1 MIVND
6 VSGFIGPEVYRTG
19 EQLLRACLEDLV
31 MAKLH
36 GITTGLDVCSMFH
49 MGISP
54 TDLEKLTVEIVDKEA
69 PAFLMAVAGKPLLCW
84 GI

>member
-1 MIVND
+1 
-6 VSGFIGPEVYRTG
+6 
-19 EQLLRACLEDLV
+19 

-36 GITTGLDVCSMFH
+36 GITMGLDVCSTFH

-54 TDLEKLTVEIVDKEA
+54 KDLEKLTVEIVDKGA
-69 PAFLMAVAGKPLLCW
+69 PAFLMAVAGKPLLCL